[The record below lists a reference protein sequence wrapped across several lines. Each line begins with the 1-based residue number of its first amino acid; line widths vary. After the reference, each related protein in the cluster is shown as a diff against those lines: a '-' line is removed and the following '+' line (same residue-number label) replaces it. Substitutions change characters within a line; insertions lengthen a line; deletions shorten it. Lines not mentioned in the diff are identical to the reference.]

1 MRIFEQNLN
10 GSRTKF
16 EHLKVILSLS
26 AENLFGVLLPLKISK
41 KFAKSKPL
49 KTSCEFV
56 IFQIRIDFLNKNSN
70 FN

>member
-10 GSRTKF
+10 
-16 EHLKVILSLS
+16 LKVILSLLD
-26 AENLFGVLLPLKISK
+26 ENLFGVLLPLKISK
-41 KFAKSKPL
+41 NLRPSKPL

>member
-16 EHLKVILSLS
+16 VNLKVILSLL

-41 KFAKSKPL
+41 NLLSLSP
-49 KTSCEFV
+49 
-56 IFQIRIDFLNKNSN
+56 
-70 FN
+70 